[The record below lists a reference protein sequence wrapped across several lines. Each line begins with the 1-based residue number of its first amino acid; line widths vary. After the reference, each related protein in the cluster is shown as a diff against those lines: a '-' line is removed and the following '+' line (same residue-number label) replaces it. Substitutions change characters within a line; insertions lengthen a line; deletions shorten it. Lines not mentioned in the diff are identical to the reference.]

1 MPANKI
7 LNDRKLRAEFWHVI
21 GEVELEN
28 LVFIDE
34 AGVNIAMSR
43 LYARALKERAHGS
56 RPDKRGKNV
65 TIIGA
70 MALRGIIGAMTFRG
84 TDTQLF
90 YFCQGTSYRP
100 CGEEQLLSWIILV
113 LIW

>member
-7 LNDRKLRAEFWHVI
+7 ERVRKLRAEFWHVI

-43 LYARALKERAHGS
+43 LYARALK
-56 RPDKRGKNV
+56 GKEH
-65 TIIGA
+65 
-70 MALRGIIGAMTFRG
+70 MALV
-84 TDTQLF
+84 Q
-90 YFCQGTSYRP
+90 TSAART
-100 CGEEQLLSWIILV
+100 
-113 LIW
+113 

>member
-7 LNDRKLRAEFWHVI
+7 LNRSKLRAEFWHVI

-43 LYARALKERAHGS
+43 LYARALKGKSTWLSSRQARQERDNNWS
-56 RPDKRGKNV
+56 N
-65 TIIGA
+65 
-70 MALRGIIGAMTFRG
+70 ALRGIIGAMTFRG
-84 TDTQLF
+84 NRHSF
-90 YFCQGTSYRP
+90 
-100 CGEEQLLSWIILV
+100 
-113 LIW
+113 

>member
-1 MPANKI
+1 
-7 LNDRKLRAEFWHVI
+7 LHVI

-43 LYARALKERAHGS
+43 LYARALKGKEHMA
-56 RPDKRGKNV
+56 RPDKVNV

-70 MALRGIIGAMTFRG
+70 MALRIIGAMTFQG
-84 TDTQLF
+84 EQTPSF
-90 YFCQGTSYRP
+90 SNFCQGSSRTV
-100 CGEEQLLSWIILV
+100 LV
-113 LIW
+113 ARSNCHG